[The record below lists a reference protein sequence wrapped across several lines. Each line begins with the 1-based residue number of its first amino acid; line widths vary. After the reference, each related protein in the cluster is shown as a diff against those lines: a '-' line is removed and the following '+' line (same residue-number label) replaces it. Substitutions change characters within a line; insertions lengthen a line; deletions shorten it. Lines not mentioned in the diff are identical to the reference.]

1 MTHIRYSFLFFLSAS
16 FYLCYNNLFSGKRKA
31 STQHRWNILNST
43 MYINVADDSA
53 AKISKVDE
61 NSCSKMR
68 ISVRIWNFKKRD
80 QLLSTNFSSVSSIH
94 VKEYL
99 LWECLFVAFPYFL
112 KLPRLVC
119 STLFLFP
126 LN

>member
-1 MTHIRYSFLFFLSAS
+1 ML
-16 FYLCYNNLFSGKRKA
+16 NNLFSGKPKA
-31 STQHRWNILNST
+31 STQHRWNRLNST
-43 MYINVADDSA
+43 MYINVADDLA

-68 ISVRIWNFKKRD
+68 ICVRIWNFKKRD

-99 LWECLFVAFPYFL
+99 LWECLFVF
-112 KLPRLVC
+112 RI
-119 STLFLFP
+119 S
-126 LN
+126 